1 MAALTQSNT
10 QPGTSPNVIRGF
22 KEGNLKVRFFDVTL
36 DGGDY
41 AQTGLAITAASLG
54 FKRIS
59 FVTLPPVV
67 QKSTSALANVLGITY
82 ASDSTSFNLFLFE
95 CGADGDQ
102 LDNKPAEAVD
112 AGLKF
117 RIRVEGF

>member
-1 MAALTQSNT
+1 MAALTQSNV

-22 KEGNLKVRFFDVTL
+22 VDGNVKVRYFDVTL

-41 AQTGLAITAASLG
+41 AQTGLVITAQSLR
-54 FKRIS
+54 FKRIN

-67 QKSTSALANVLGITY
+67 QTANSLLANVLGITY
-82 ASDSTSFNLFLFE
+82 ASDNTSFNLFLFE
-95 CGADGDQ
+95 NGADGDQ
-102 LDNKPAEAVD
+102 LDNKPAQANTAD
-112 AGLKF
+112 LKF